1 MIHTRKSAYLTEIE
15 ADGSRWHAYLLS
27 TPLLYSVKTVTGT
40 NDKSDIEAHYYVQ
53 GASEEGK
60 YRFSASN
67 TNLEDG
73 VAINIPNIYIYSSED
88 TSEESVPAFDF
99 DLEADFNGDGAPVSL
114 WSTFSD
120 SFKNRHTNFHYAIS
134 YPYRYGRTENTA
146 IHRDNVSIT
155 NMSLTLYKH
164 YCTDIFDKLCS
175 KYTMLTEDMLYEVAS
190 GDYLYNGNNITYNE
204 EGSFYR
210 PSTNLLYTGTS
221 HSVAGRPFTLNSVA
235 WHKIRSA
242 INTKVLGVLTEQIQI
257 KNNSAFDTDYDTGDI
272 YIDYAKDAY
281 GVPTKSEYDSKET
294 KKAVWLNN
302 AGADISNNI
311 VLVYAGEITETTEDF
326 IARLKSDD
334 DFLRFYNA
342 AKKAGAADTVAIDIA
357 IATLF
362 PVMPRSFSPTDSDSL
377 NVMYTNNQQVTT
389 TTIDNRTVQVRTN
402 TNNILVAIDDTTGV
416 PDSFVSGIGRYL
428 TDYTFNINSVSVN
441 SAQGISCMYASGE
454 LTLENMFSIATE
466 KVDLNSYT
474 PQSTD
479 IMQQVSTNNK
489 QLCMLTCTH
498 TVYVAVNESAYQL
511 AMSEIDKARKE
522 ACIVIYFGVD
532 PAPVWLA
539 YEEVKKNALAKIY
552 YDTFLK
558 QEFSIQLSPVP
569 VYVNSS
575 GLTPNLDFVATHSAG
590 VLVGAYKLLLAEPA
604 TDVRQLQVYSSA
616 ESFNLFVDQIGQ
628 VLFKSSA
635 LSLDIRNSSAT
646 NESAVLQVTPTFTET
661 LDFTVEDDNDD
672 SAVEDDNDKSA
683 VEDDNDKSTTYHIY
697 SKSDMN
703 AGIASD
709 IDVLMYMSITADAP
723 KQLVLQDFVTNLTVP
738 SDTNT
743 HIFFNY
749 NLGAVYWISNVYDG
763 FVYVAIS
770 FVQSDIDTAS
780 NNTVLLLKANVEK
793 DSNYLH
799 VLSVC
804 NNADIAH
811 IFSRRTGSVYSE
823 PKPLSGLPSG
833 LVIDFTSGTYNIPV
847 PVITKDDTGNILHSD
862 TYIFKMQPT
871 GSWTLFNQRNSTAGE
886 SPVLELST
894 VIHYACQCVLPSLTI
909 NGQAETNYIVRN
921 NIVTFTCNNYPA
933 TLRIDTGILEYLDD
947 IFEFSTDNTF
957 VQGAFEYMKYC
968 TVSTI
973 LRGVYKIST
982 ADNTRYTVHSTGSAD
997 GYIDFT
1003 AEEIDE

>member
-15 ADGSRWHAYLLS
+15 ADGARWHAYLLS
-27 TPLLYSVKTVTGT
+27 TPLLYSAKTVTGT
-40 NDKSDIEAHYYVQ
+40 NDKSDIEAHYYAQ

-67 TNLEDG
+67 PNLEDG

-88 TSEESVPAFDF
+88 TSEESIPTFDL
-99 DLEADFNGDGAPVSL
+99 DLEADFNGDSNPVSL

-120 SFKNRHTNFHYAIS
+120 SFKSRHTNFPYNTR
-134 YPYRYGRTENTA
+134 YPYRYGHTENTA
-146 IHRDNVSIT
+146 IHMGNNSII
-155 NMSLTLYKH
+155 NMSLTLYKY
-164 YCTDIFDKLCS
+164 YCTGIFDKLCS

-210 PSTNLLYTGTS
+210 PSTNLLYADADS
-221 HSVAGRPFTLNSVA
+221 SVAGRAFTLNSVA
-235 WHKIRSA
+235 WHKIVSA

-257 KNNSAFDTDYDTGDI
+257 KNKDTIDIDYNTGDI
-272 YIDYAKDAY
+272 YIDYTKDAT
-281 GVPTKSEYDSKET
+281 GVPVKSTLDAKET

-302 AGADISNNI
+302 ASTDISNNI
-311 VLVYAGEITETTEDF
+311 VLVYAGEVTETTEDF
-326 IARLKSDD
+326 IARLKSDN

-342 AKKAGAADTVAIDIA
+342 AKKAGTADAVAIDIA
-357 IATLF
+357 IAMLF
-362 PVMPRSFSPTDSDSL
+362 PVMSSSFSPTYSASL
-377 NVMYTNNQQVTT
+377 NVMYTNNQKITT

-416 PDSFVSGIGRYL
+416 PDFFVSGINQYL
-428 TDYTFNINSVSVN
+428 ADYTFNFNSASVN
-441 SAQGISCMYASGE
+441 SAKGISCMYTSGE
-454 LTLENMFSIATE
+454 LTLENMFSIDTE

-474 PQSTD
+474 SQGID

-489 QLCMLTCTH
+489 QLCILTCTH
-498 TVYVAVNESAYQL
+498 TVYVAVNELAYRL
-511 AMSEIDKARKE
+511 AMSEIDNAYND
-522 ACIVIYFGVD
+522 ACIVIFFGVN

-552 YDTFLK
+552 YDTFIK

-569 VYVNSS
+569 VYVNSA
-575 GLTPNLDFVATHSAG
+575 GLTPNLSFAATHSAG

-604 TDVRQLQVYSSA
+604 TDVRQLRVYTST

-635 LSLDIRNSSAT
+635 LSLDIRNNSAT
-646 NESAVLQVTPTFTET
+646 NESAVFQITPTFTET
-661 LDFTVEDDNDD
+661 LDFIVDDD
-672 SAVEDDNDKSA
+672 SDNSDDSD
-683 VEDDNDKSTTYHIY
+683 ESTAYHIY
-697 SKSDMN
+697 SKSDMS

-709 IDVLMYMSITADAP
+709 ADVLMYMSITADAP

-793 DSNYLH
+793 DSNDLH

-833 LVIDFTSGTYNIPV
+833 LVIDFTGGTYNIPV

-909 NGQAETNYIVRN
+909 NGQAETNYTVRN

-947 IFEFSTDNTF
+947 IFELSTNNTF

-968 TVSTI
+968 TVSAI
-973 LRGVYKIST
+973 LQGVYKIST
-982 ADNTRYTVHSTGSAD
+982 ADNTRYTVHSTGSTD